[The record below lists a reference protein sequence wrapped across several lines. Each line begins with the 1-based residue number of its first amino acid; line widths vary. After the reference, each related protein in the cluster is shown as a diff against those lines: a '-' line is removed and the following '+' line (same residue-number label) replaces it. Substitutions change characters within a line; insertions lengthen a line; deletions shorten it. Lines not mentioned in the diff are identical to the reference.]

1 MLLVPRPW
9 REGKRKLH
17 RPTLSTLHWFM
28 VHSGRMGKIQNEL
41 LPSLFRKNFYFY
53 FFRLA
58 SELQQP
64 AASYAAGGWGR
75 EEESQFIKFYFAVEN
90 VPVALK
96 HFIKK
101 SFRL

>member
-1 MLLVPRPW
+1 MEGGKEEAAQTHPFYPALAYGAFRPHG
-9 REGKRKLH
+9 ENPKH
-17 RPTLSTLHWFM
+17 
-28 VHSGRMGKIQNEL
+28 EL
-41 LPSLFRKNFYFY
+41 PASEQTFI

-64 AASYAAGGWGR
+64 AASYASGGWGR

-96 HFIKK
+96 HFI
-101 SFRL
+101 

>member
-1 MLLVPRPW
+1 
-9 REGKRKLH
+9 
-17 RPTLSTLHWFM
+17 M
-28 VHSGRMGKIQNEL
+28 VHSGRMGKIQNTSFCLHYSEQTFIFIFL
-41 LPSLFRKNFYFY
+41 
-53 FFRLA
+53 RLA

-75 EEESQFIKFYFAVEN
+75 EEESQFIKFYFVVEN

-96 HFIKK
+96 HLIKK